1 MDKQNVSTQ
10 QLPLSLI
17 QQLEQQAQQ
26 LADCQQELQVHGQVM
41 LLLLVVHQV

>member
-1 MDKQNVSTQ
+1 MHKQNVSTQ

-17 QQLEQQAQQ
+17 QQLEQQAPH
-26 LADCQQELQVHGQVM
+26 LADCLMEFQVHGQVM